1 MTVGYFFPVSVLYL
15 RYYKNAFL
23 GFIFIEILP
32 YVACAIISTGNVLQ
46 TLAGIIALYSFYEI
60 GYLWNDK
67 ISIKNESNP
76 RVRLEFDKYILS
88 RFVTIRA
95 FITAILVYFLC
106 VAGGVDPVAQ
116 ATLVVMILIV
126 FYLHNSIINVQY
138 RLSTFIILNFL
149 KIVFV
154 FWLGSIETALMV
166 GFLPFLL
173 IKIINYSRV
182 KNILQM
188 SEAQEEAV
196 YLPIFIAAFTVVP
209 FVYPAAIP
217 VVAVFAA
224 IFNRK
229 FIKQAAGILCKKI
242 IEIK

>member
-116 ATLVVMILIV
+116 ATLVVVILIV
-126 FYLHNSIINVQY
+126 FYLHNSIINVQ
-138 RLSTFIILNFL
+138 
-149 KIVFV
+149 
-154 FWLGSIETALMV
+154 
-166 GFLPFLL
+166 
-173 IKIINYSRV
+173 
-182 KNILQM
+182 
-188 SEAQEEAV
+188 
-196 YLPIFIAAFTVVP
+196 
-209 FVYPAAIP
+209 
-217 VVAVFAA
+217 
-224 IFNRK
+224 
-229 FIKQAAGILCKKI
+229 
-242 IEIK
+242 